1 MYKQEILKL
10 INIVNQMYLAD
21 IHRTS
26 HTNIKELSTIYTAF
40 FFFQKQV
47 TYLDTN
53 IGKSK

>member
-21 IHRTS
+21 IHRIS

-40 FFFQKQV
+40 FFQKQA